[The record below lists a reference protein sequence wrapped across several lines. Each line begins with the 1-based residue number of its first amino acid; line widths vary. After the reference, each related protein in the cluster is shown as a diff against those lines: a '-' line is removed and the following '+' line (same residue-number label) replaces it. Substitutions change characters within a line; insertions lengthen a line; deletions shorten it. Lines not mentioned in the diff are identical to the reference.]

1 MKYMMTALVC
11 GLLALAL
18 IGCHHSGS
26 SSPASSVPAA
36 SSRLADTASSSIRIQ
51 LTRVEQQLTAVDGQV
66 LVEYGYDRPI
76 VSISG
81 NATAQNAIQADLDAT
96 IQTQLVH
103 YAKEKLFSLAHEAYQ
118 QNDLTQLPLSSQLNL
133 SIQRTDEAVIS
144 IRTDQITSDG
154 GPHVSDYRSA
164 KNYRT
169 DTGQQLTF
177 AMLGDRFRDAATEL
191 VTQQA
196 DQHADRLF
204 EDYRANIQRAVL
216 DGTERAELLNGSATE
231 AAPTFYLTN
240 DSIVFFSRECELQ
253 TYAEGTLEFPI
264 LYDDFE
270 DALDRRYLPSSSN
283 TPLAAG
289 DQETVSADAAD
300 SSQTAFQAQ
309 DFLVRS
315 GKITGDGW
323 TLSLHKEWAGKVY
336 VEQDSDLTAFYEN
349 GCYSEMGGGWL
360 FSLET
365 FSDESYVDR
374 PDYELLSING
384 GVSYVAIYPTD
395 VQFEGA
401 SSQNAQRY
409 SAFSSQVEGVLRTFA
424 LSS

>member
-1 MKYMMTALVC
+1 M
-11 GLLALAL
+11 
-18 IGCHHSGS
+18 
-26 SSPASSVPAA
+26 
-36 SSRLADTASSSIRIQ
+36 
-51 LTRVEQQLTAVDGQV
+51 
-66 LVEYGYDRPI
+66 
-76 VSISG
+76 
-81 NATAQNAIQADLDAT
+81 
-96 IQTQLVH
+96 VH

-133 SIQRTDEAVIS
+133 SHQRTDEAVIS

-283 TPLAAG
+283 TPAAAG

-309 DFLVRS
+309 DFLVAPAKSPATAGPFPCPKS
-315 GKITGDGW
+315 GP
-323 TLSLHKEWAGKVY
+323 AGLRG
-336 VEQDSDLTAFYEN
+336 QDS
-349 GCYSEMGGGWL
+349 
-360 FSLET
+360 
-365 FSDESYVDR
+365 V
-374 PDYELLSING
+374 
-384 GVSYVAIYPTD
+384 
-395 VQFEGA
+395 
-401 SSQNAQRY
+401 
-409 SAFSSQVEGVLRTFA
+409 
-424 LSS
+424 